1 MWKKRKGNFVSAD
14 TIKTYGVGGGAAE
27 KELNSFLTLGLDGVY
42 WQKYLLFLLSL
53 LTFWTHSFIQ

>member
-42 WQKYLLFLLSL
+42 
-53 LTFWTHSFIQ
+53 